1 MWMVDTKMPI
11 RTDYVCPKC
20 GTNLYVYESTMK
32 YVDGKSIPDEIYIMC
47 PKSCDLS
54 EEDKK

>member
-1 MWMVDTKMPI
+1 MPI
-11 RTDYVCPKC
+11 RTDYTCPKC

-32 YVDGKSIPDEIYIMC
+32 YVNGKSIPDEIYITC
-47 PKSCDLS
+47 PNDCDLS